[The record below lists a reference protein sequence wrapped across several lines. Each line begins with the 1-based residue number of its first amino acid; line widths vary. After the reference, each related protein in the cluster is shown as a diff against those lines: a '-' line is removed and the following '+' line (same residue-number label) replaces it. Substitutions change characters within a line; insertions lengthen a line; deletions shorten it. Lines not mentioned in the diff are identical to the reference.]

1 MLRGRATQIL
11 RTAASV
17 ASRATVRLVLR
28 VSGVAR
34 VSITSNF
41 SPYVL
46 RLAIFP
52 IYFPNPLVQS
62 KKRFLWLLDRLLLLT
77 RDDWKRPHSNSQYL
91 FAQCSTRSFAKCDSS
106 GPMQMAEP
114 KPCDAGREGRDK
126 I

>member
-46 RLAIFP
+46 CLAIFP
-52 IYFPNPLVQS
+52 IYFPNPFKEKVFVAVGS
-62 KKRFLWLLDRLLLLT
+62 VV
-77 RDDWKRPHSNSQYL
+77 
-91 FAQCSTRSFAKCDSS
+91 AV
-106 GPMQMAEP
+106 
-114 KPCDAGREGRDK
+114 DA
-126 I
+126 